1 MAEKFLDKVYETQG
15 EDATR
20 DLYDA
25 WSGSYDDEVTE
36 HGYRT
41 PRRLAL
47 AMAQHADTSAPIL
60 DYGCGTGLSGASLY
74 GAGFTQIDGADPSQ
88 GMLDQARARAFYRDL
103 IALDISKPLPFPPAQ
118 YSAIAAVGVI
128 STGAGPASLMQTLI
142 ELLPSGGHLGFSL
155 NDHALEDPDYPAG
168 VAALKAAGHIEKVAE
183 YGEHLP
189 GLNLKSMIYVFE
201 KA

>member
-1 MAEKFLDKVYETQG
+1 MSEKFLDKVYETSG

-47 AMAQHADTSAPIL
+47 AMAAHADTSAPML
-60 DYGCGTGLSGASLY
+60 DYGCGTGLSGAAFY
-74 GAGFTQIDGADPSQ
+74 GAGFQAIDGADPST
-88 GMLDQARARAFYRDL
+88 GMLDQARSRAFYRNLITLDL
-103 IALDISKPLPFPPAQ
+103 SQPLPFKPGQ

-142 ELLPSGGHLGFSL
+142 NLLPVGGHLGFSL

-168 VAALKAAGHIEKVAE
+168 VADLEAAGHINHVAD
-183 YGEHLP
+183 YGDHLP
-189 GLNLKSMIYVFE
+189 GLDLKSMIYVFE

>member
-1 MAEKFLDKVYETQG
+1 MAEKFLDKVYETSG
-15 EDATR
+15 DDATR
-20 DLYDA
+20 KLYDA

-47 AMAQHADTSAPIL
+47 AMADHANLSLPLL

-88 GMLDQARARAFYRDL
+88 GMLDQARGRAFYRNLVQLDL
-103 IALDISKPLPFPPAQ
+103 SQPLPFKPGQ
-118 YSAIAAVGVI
+118 YSSIAAIGVI

-142 ELLPSGGHLGFSL
+142 DLLPSGGHLGFSL
-155 NDHALEDPDYPAG
+155 NDHALEDPDYPSG
-168 VAALKAAGHIEKVAE
+168 VAPLAAAAPANAVADSCHQLPRL
-183 YGEHLP
+183 HLS
-189 GLNLKSMIYVFE
+189 SMIYFT
-201 KA
+201 

>member
-1 MAEKFLDKVYETQG
+1 MVKKFLEKVYETEG

-20 DLYDA
+20 KLYDA

-47 AMAQHADTSAPIL
+47 AMAEHADLSAPLL
-60 DYGCGTGLSGASLY
+60 DYGCGTGLSGAAFY
-74 GAGFTQIDGADPSQ
+74 GAGFTAIDGADPSS
-88 GMLDQARARAFYRDL
+88 GMLSQARVRAFYRDL
-103 IALDISKPLPFPPAQ
+103 IALDLSQPLPFKSGQ
-118 YSAIAAVGVI
+118 YNAIAGVGVI
-128 STGAGPASLMQTLI
+128 STGAGPASLMQTLMN
-142 ELLPSGGHLGFSL
+142 LLPTGGHLGFSL
-155 NDHALEDPDYPAG
+155 NDHALEDPDYTAG
-168 VAALKAAGHIEKVAE
+168 VAALEATGHINKVAD
-183 YGEHLP
+183 YGDHLP